1 MTKKDQDLAS
11 ESYLFIEVKRQ
22 KMGGTV
28 LPKSMMEYIE
38 MQKNSELPTNPFDN
52 PSNIANR
59 LSSSVP
65 EDDEELLEYE
75 QSLFSAQNA
84 EGATDYAEGVVDY
97 LAQMLTEDNDTTRN
111 SDTTQSN
118 DTMRGSDTTQ
128 DNVTMRDRDNGSQPV
143 KQRKSK
149 RLKANRL
156 GKVGPATKRA
166 RK

>member
-1 MTKKDQDLAS
+1 M
-11 ESYLFIEVKRQ
+11 
-22 KMGGTV
+22 
-28 LPKSMMEYIE
+28 
-38 MQKNSELPTNPFDN
+38 
-52 PSNIANR
+52 
-59 LSSSVP
+59 
-65 EDDEELLEYE
+65 
-75 QSLFSAQNA
+75 FSAQNA

-143 KQRKSK
+143 RQRKSK
-149 RLKANRL
+149 RLKANGL